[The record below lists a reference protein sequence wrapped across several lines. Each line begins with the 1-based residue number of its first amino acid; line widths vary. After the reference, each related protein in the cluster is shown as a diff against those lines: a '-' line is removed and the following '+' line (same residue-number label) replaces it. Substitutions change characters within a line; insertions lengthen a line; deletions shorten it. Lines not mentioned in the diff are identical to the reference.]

1 MNGNE
6 ITIKY
11 NNNLLNAVNELVGNI
26 PLEDVKTQFNSKTGT
41 ASITGHRNGIQY
53 TTTLSSQPEGVIQT
67 NSMFNK
73 NMGKDALEIQ
83 IKKLKKEGYKQT
95 EIAEMLG
102 ISQPTVSNYLRK

>member
-6 ITIKY
+6 ITIKQ
-11 NNNLLNAVNELVGNI
+11 NNNLLAAINELVGNV
-26 PLEDVKTQFNSKTGT
+26 PLSDIKTHYNAKTGT
-41 ASITGHRNGIQY
+41 ASVTGHRNGIQY
-53 TTTLSSQPEGVIQT
+53 TTTLSSHPEGVIQT

-73 NMGKDALEIQ
+73 DVGRDALELQ

-102 ISQPTVSNYLRK
+102 ISQPTVSNYLRR